1 MSLPAVSRLSR
12 FCALRCASQPQHI
25 LEVSAAALHLQHQG
39 PGCVWGPDAPS
50 CSFSSSSHNAQNSA
64 LRAVFLGPPGV
75 GKGTYASRIANHFGL
90 PHIATGD
97 LIREEIKNKTDMG
110 LQIQNIVSKGQLVP
124 DPIIFELLHRRLSHE
139 SSSGDENSVGFVLDG
154 FPRTREQAQ
163 AVVST
168 MRIDLALNLVLREE
182 VLVEKCLG
190 RRVCSHCGTN
200 YNIADIHL
208 PADPSARRPAI
219 VMPPLS
225 PPPQCAPHLEVR
237 ADDTEEVIRHR
248 LQVYKDQAAPVEEV
262 FREAGL
268 LHSYELTQGIPQTL
282 PRLLEFVRPFC
293 KHADQPQ
300 RGAPGGGGVDGKKAA
315 AATAATV

>member
-110 LQIQNIVSKGQLVP
+110 LQVCCKL
-124 DPIIFELLHRRLSHE
+124 
-139 SSSGDENSVGFVLDG
+139 
-154 FPRTREQAQ
+154 
-163 AVVST
+163 
-168 MRIDLALNLVLREE
+168 
-182 VLVEKCLG
+182 
-190 RRVCSHCGTN
+190 RRVQQDRNGMKECLRAKIACSHASSACAACSVL
-200 YNIADIHL
+200 NIHSQTCMHCSWSYILRFSFAW
-208 PADPSARRPAI
+208 SF
-219 VMPPLS
+219 PLRKLT
-225 PPPQCAPHLEVR
+225 PEL
-237 ADDTEEVIRHR
+237 R
-248 LQVYKDQAAPVEEV
+248 LQMHP
-262 FREAGL
+262 L
-268 LHSYELTQGIPQTL
+268 
-282 PRLLEFVRPFC
+282 
-293 KHADQPQ
+293 
-300 RGAPGGGGVDGKKAA
+300 
-315 AATAATV
+315 

>member
-1 MSLPAVSRLSR
+1 MSLSWGISRVFPLAAS
-12 FCALRCASQPQHI
+12 LRCASSQLQ
-25 LEVSAAALHLQHQG
+25 AASQLQHQSF
-39 PGCVWGPDAPS
+39 GCGVSPS
-50 CSFSSSSHNAQNSA
+50 CSFGTDSQQTGPNPP

-75 GKGTYASRIANHFGL
+75 GKGTYASRIASHFGL

-97 LIREEIKNKTDMG
+97 LIREEIKTKTDMG

-124 DPIIFELLHRRLSHE
+124 DPIIFDLLHRRLSQE
-139 SSSGDENSVGFVLDG
+139 SSSGNEDTVGFVLDG

-168 MRIDLALNLVLREE
+168 MRINLALNLVLREE

-190 RRVCSHCGTN
+190 RRVCTHCGTN

-208 PADPSARRPAI
+208 PADPGAGRPAI

-282 PRLLEFVRPFC
+282 PRLLEFVQPFC
-293 KHADQPQ
+293 GHADHQ
-300 RGAPGGGGVDGKKAA
+300 RETPGSDGMGGKKASVASA
-315 AATAATV
+315 AAV